1 MEEGRAIGRVKE
13 GGVLGGWRRSSW
25 WRREE
30 QLVEWRREEQLVEW
44 RREGFLDVG
53 RDVLGGGGRSNW

>member
-1 MEEGRAIGRVKE
+1 MGGGGGGGGGGSKGSRGERGRERFLVEEGRAIGRVKE

-30 QLVEWRREEQLVEW
+30 QLVE
-44 RREGFLDVG
+44 
-53 RDVLGGGGRSNW
+53 